1 MSATRIDPTAVIS
14 PSSTLGSGVEIGPYA
29 IVGPQVTLEDE
40 VVLDA
45 HVVVRGRTRIGPRTR
60 VSPFAVVGDTPQDR
74 KFAGEASALTVG
86 ADCVIREHVTVN
98 TGTSGGRMLT
108 SIGARCLI
116 LAGAHV
122 GHDCVIGDDVILV
135 NHVLLGGHVEIGN
148 HAVLGG
154 QSAVHQFV
162 RIGSHAMIGGMTGVE
177 ADVIPY
183 GVAIGDRA
191 RLDGL
196 NLRGLKRRGFPR
208 EQIRALVGA
217 YRFLFQ
223 PGAPLKERLAEA
235 LEKFAGMPPALDVVR
250 FLAAPSRRN
259 ICVPRS

>member
-1 MSATRIDPTAVIS
+1 MSTTRIDPTAVVS
-14 PSSTLGSGVEIGPYA
+14 PSATLGSGVEIGPYA
-29 IVGPQVTLEDE
+29 IVGPQVTLDDD

-45 HVVVRGRTRIGPRTR
+45 HVVVRGRTHIGTRTR

-74 KFAGEASALTVG
+74 KFAGEESALEIG

-148 HAVLGG
+148 YAVLGG
-154 QSAVHQFV
+154 QSAVHQYV
-162 RIGSHAMIGGMTGVE
+162 RIGPHAMIGGMTGVE

-208 EQIRALVGA
+208 EQIRGLVGA

-223 PGAPLKERLAEA
+223 PGAPLKERLIGA
-235 LEKFAGMPPALDVVR
+235 LERFAGMPPALDVVR

>member
-1 MSATRIDPTAVIS
+1 M
-14 PSSTLGSGVEIGPYA
+14 
-29 IVGPQVTLEDE
+29 
-40 VVLDA
+40 
-45 HVVVRGRTRIGPRTR
+45 
-60 VSPFAVVGDTPQDR
+60 
-74 KFAGEASALTVG
+74 
-86 ADCVIREHVTVN
+86 IREHVTVN

-148 HAVLGG
+148 YAVLGG
-154 QSAVHQFV
+154 QSAVHQYV
-162 RIGSHAMIGGMTGVE
+162 RIGPHAMIGGMTGVE

-196 NLRGLKRRGFPR
+196 NLRGSSGAGSRASRSVDWSGPIASCSSPARR
-208 EQIRALVGA
+208 
-217 YRFLFQ
+217 
-223 PGAPLKERLAEA
+223 
-235 LEKFAGMPPALDVVR
+235 
-250 FLAAPSRRN
+250 
-259 ICVPRS
+259 